1 MKETKHKLNEIL
13 GNVRHKLE
21 AEKITKLEGESLNIV
36 TRKSKCFSV
45 KTAVLKLKSWYFEET

>member
-21 AEKITKLEGESLNIV
+21 AEKITKLEGESLNIA
-36 TRKSKCFSV
+36 TKSKCFSV